1 MWARAGARTGDAPP
15 SRGIGSR
22 PVPWRRKKP
31 DRDELVAAADR
42 ARIRGRTRKAIAG
55 YRKALQLA
63 PGDAAV
69 HARIAPLLARAG
81 RREEALASFRA
92 AAAAQ
97 VRAGF
102 DDRGLSLLVQAA
114 DAFPDEVG
122 LWEEIA
128 RMHLARSRRADAF
141 AALLAGGR
149 RLDGLRAFE
158 RARLV
163 LRRALE
169 IEPWQPEATRLLA
182 RALAKGRRR
191 VEALELLDGL
201 DARARGTARR
211 RARWMAFRIS
221 PTPRRL
227 WRSIQAAR
235 GGR

>member
-1 MWARAGARTGDAPP
+1 
-15 SRGIGSR
+15 
-22 PVPWRRKKP
+22 VPWRRKTP
-31 DRDELVAAADR
+31 DRNELVAAADR
-42 ARIRGRTRKAIAG
+42 ARVHGRTRRAIAG

-63 PGDAAV
+63 PGDPAV

-92 AAAAQ
+92 AAEAQ
-97 VRAGF
+97 LRAGF
-102 DDRGLSLLVQAA
+102 VDRGLSLLVQAA
-114 DAFPDEVG
+114 DVFPEEVG

-128 RMHLARSRRADAF
+128 RLHLARSRRADAF
-141 AALLAGGR
+141 AALLDGGR
-149 RLDGLRAFE
+149 RLDRLREFALGC
-158 RARLV
+158 LV

-191 VEALELLDGL
+191 VEALEILDGL

-227 WRSIQAAR
+227 WRSIQASR